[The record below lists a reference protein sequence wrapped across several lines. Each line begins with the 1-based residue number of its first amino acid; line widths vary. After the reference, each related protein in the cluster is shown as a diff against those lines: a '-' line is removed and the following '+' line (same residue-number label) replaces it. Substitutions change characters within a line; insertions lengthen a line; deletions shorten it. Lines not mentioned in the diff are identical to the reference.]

1 MSKQNTI
8 AYVPIENL
16 SGHLSVKVTTIRQ
29 WVKQGS
35 IPKHT
40 YIKVGNTYRF
50 NIPEVLE
57 ALRAAKPAENVKEL
71 SPQYAL
77 DGLNENDDI

>member
-1 MSKQNTI
+1 MSKQNATV
-8 AYVPIENL
+8 YVPIENL
-16 SGHLSVKVTTIRQ
+16 SEHLSVKITTIRQ

-50 NIPEVLE
+50 NIPEVVE

-71 SPQYAL
+71 SPQHVL
-77 DGLNENDDI
+77 DGLYENDDI

>member
-1 MSKQNTI
+1 MSKQNAI
-8 AYVPIENL
+8 AYVPIESL
-16 SGHLSVKVTTIRQ
+16 SDHLSVKITTIRQ

-35 IPKHT
+35 IPKCT

-50 NIPEVLE
+50 NIPEVVE
-57 ALRAAKPAENVKEL
+57 ALRAAKPAESVKEL
-71 SPQYAL
+71 SPQQVL

>member
-1 MSKQNTI
+1 MSEGKTI

-16 SGHLSVKVTTIRQ
+16 SEFLSVKATTIRQ

-50 NIPEVLE
+50 NIPEVVE
-57 ALRAAKPAENVKEL
+57 ALRAAKPAEAIKEL
-71 SPQYAL
+71 SPQQEL
-77 DGLNENDDI
+77 DGLNENDDL